1 MTDAAFFSNYLK
13 FPNKN
18 RYRAVTAVTDG
29 FVPIFWRTVDD
40 AADSLIDG
48 VVGLGDYMPGW
59 AGGPEPAIVLFIQI
73 SILST

>member
-1 MTDAAFFSNYLK
+1 M
-13 FPNKN
+13 
-18 RYRAVTAVTDG
+18 TAVTDG